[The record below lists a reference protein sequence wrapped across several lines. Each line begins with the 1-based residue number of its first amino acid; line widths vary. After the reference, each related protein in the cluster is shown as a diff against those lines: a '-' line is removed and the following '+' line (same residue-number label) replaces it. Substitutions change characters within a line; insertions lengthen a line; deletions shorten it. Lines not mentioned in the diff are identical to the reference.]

1 MKNYPIKKFWT
12 KLMVASRAINTIPD
26 EYLELAQNVRIYD
39 GGIWARPGKQILVN
53 SPLWTNNKGGFTMN
67 SKLFQITNS
76 KIYEINVDTGV
87 QTEKATLGYDAFTDV
102 LVYGTNIAIITS
114 PWQAPKLYDGV
125 TTVSTITTVPAG
137 NTGIVEYCRNFSFI
151 TKDNILYIS
160 RPITATNPEFAYDW
174 TGAGSQNIT
183 YDSKIIGLKGTMNGL
198 YVFLENKVEYLG
210 ANSLQN
216 VSWSATFIST
226 PLGEGA
232 APISNT
238 CIAASGD
245 KIFYISRNL
254 KIQTVNFIQWASN
267 PSIWELSARPVV
279 GIKDLLL
286 QVSTVQPTAFAYFNE
301 NFNIIEFHCRTTGS
315 LFNDRVIIYDM
326 INDTW
331 SIDTWKNYNYIVKY
345 GFDYYGFSDIN
356 SSIYK
361 NDVGFSDNWTPIDTI
376 IRTSGYNAGSI
387 LHKIFGWFYTS
398 GAIWF
403 LTELEYNISVDWES
417 IFTDIVTGLETWVEL
432 SEEIATEDWEFILT
446 EDWESLMTE
455 TQIVDI
461 PLSIFSWIGDLSGT
475 ELSGEPVG
483 GYLSYESQRKVF
495 DRIADIWRIYYS
507 GKRIAIEIKSSS
519 QIQDFIVD
527 MIWFAYEP
535 SNFTDIPDKF

>member
-1 MKNYPIKKFWT
+1 
-12 KLMVASRAINTIPD
+12 MVASRSINTIPD
-26 EYLELAQNVRIYD
+26 EYLDLAQNVRIYD
-39 GGIWARPGKQILVN
+39 WGIWARPGKQILVN

-76 KIYEINVDTGV
+76 KIYEIDTTTGA
-87 QTEKATLGYDAFTDV
+87 QTEKATLWYDAFTDV
-102 LVYGTNIAIITS
+102 EVYGTNIAIITS
-114 PWQAPKLYDGV
+114 PGQVPKLYDWV
-125 TTVSTITTVPAG
+125 TTVSTITTVPAW

-160 RPITATNPEFAYDW
+160 RPITATNPEYSYDW
-174 TGAGSQNIT
+174 TGSWSQNIT
-183 YDSKIIGLKGTMNGL
+183 YDSKIIWLKGTMNGL
-198 YVFLENKVEYLG
+198 YVFLENKIEYLG

-254 KIQTVNFIQWASN
+254 KIQTVNFIQGASN
-267 PSIWELSARPVV
+267 PSIGELSARPVV
-279 GIKDLLL
+279 WIKDLLL

-301 NFNIIEFHCRTTGS
+301 NFNIIEFHCRTIWS
-315 LFNDRVIIYDM
+315 MFNERVIIYDM

-331 SIDTWKNYNYIVKY
+331 SIDTGKNYNYIVKY

-361 NDVGFSDNWTPIDTI
+361 NDVGFSDNWTPIATKI
-376 IRTSGYNAGSI
+376 KTWWYNAWSI
-387 LHKIFGWFYTS
+387 LQKIFGGFYTS

-403 LTELEYNISVDWES
+403 LTELEYNVFVDWES
-417 IFTDIVTGLETWVEL
+417 VFTDVIAWSELENTEFQINTVSWLWEL
-432 SEEIATEDWEFILT
+432 S
-446 EDWESLMTE
+446 
-455 TQIVDI
+455 
-461 PLSIFSWIGDLSGT
+461 WI
-475 ELSGEPVG
+475 ELSWEPVAW
-483 GYLSYESQRKVF
+483 YLSYESQRTTF
-495 DRIADIWRIYYS
+495 DRIADIWRIYSS
-507 GKRIAIEIKSSS
+507 GKRISVEISSSS
-519 QIQDFIVD
+519 QIQDFIID